1 MRIRLAKKITR
12 GLDKAPKYLKP
23 SLRNS
28 YWFKKIDES
37 LNHFYCVTFCEGWKK
52 CKFHNRIDHRIVN
65 PQILYARWC
74 ARKQINGLIA
84 HAKVS
89 PLRYR
94 DLSRFTNRLKKY
106 RV

>member
-37 LNHFYCVTFCEGWKK
+37 LNHFYCVTFLKGGRSVS
-52 CKFHNRIDHRIVN
+52 FTT
-65 PQILYARWC
+65 
-74 ARKQINGLIA
+74 GLTIA
-84 HAKVS
+84 S
-89 PLRYR
+89 
-94 DLSRFTNRLKKY
+94 
-106 RV
+106 